1 VASAYRQ
8 YLAAYRGLSTDAK
21 RLLTA
26 TALES
31 LPFGVLAVAVPL
43 YLKLLGHGEVLIG
56 SFLSVLGGTAVLLIL
71 PFGILADRVGRKPMV
86 MLGGALAGTT
96 FLLLPL
102 ASNVPLLFLAG
113 ILGGLAEALVFST
126 LQALLADATTTDNRT
141 PVFGISF
148 FLGAAMT
155 GIGGLLSTVP
165 NLLTV
170 GGWALVPAYTPL
182 FVTTAGVLFLVPILI
197 ARVAVTAAT
206 PGPRPGLLPRRSGR
220 IISRFFVSNI
230 IIGLGAGLTVPI
242 LSLWFFLKFGQ
253 LEAFT
258 GPLFAVGAG
267 INAFAS
273 LVSPI
278 LAKRY
283 GLVRTGVVLQG
294 AATVLLFGMAGTVWL
309 PVAAVLFLGRNA
321 LMNMTWPVMSS
332 FLMGAVHP
340 DERSSASAVVGLS
353 FRLPFA
359 VSTAFGAAMM
369 AVNADLPLLVTAG
382 LYVVGTAAFWVFFRG
397 VPGSSAASPRP
408 AAP

>member
-1 VASAYRQ
+1 MASAYRQ
-8 YLAAYRGLSTDAK
+8 YLATYRGLTASAK

-43 YLKLLGHGEVLIG
+43 YLKLLGHDEVLIG

-71 PFGILADRVGRKPMV
+71 PFGILADRLGRKPMA
-86 MLGGALAGTT
+86 MLGGAFAGLT
-96 FLLLPL
+96 FLLLPF
-102 ASNVPLLFLAG
+102 ASDVPLLFLAAV
-113 ILGGLAEALVFST
+113 LGGLAEALVFST
-126 LQALLADATTTDNRT
+126 LQALLADATTAENRT
-141 PVFGISF
+141 TVFGISF
-148 FLGAAMT
+148 FLGAAMA
-155 GIGGLLSTVP
+155 GIGGLLSSVP
-165 NLLTV
+165 NLLTDR
-170 GGWALVPAYTPL
+170 GWAIVPAYTPL
-182 FVTTAGVLFLVPILI
+182 FLMTAGVLFLVPILI
-197 ARVAVTAAT
+197 AGVTGTAANK
-206 PGPRPGLLPRRSGR
+206 GSRPSLLPRRSGG
-220 IISRFFVSNI
+220 IISKFFVSNI

-258 GPLFAVGAG
+258 GPLFALGAG

-273 LVSPI
+273 LVSPL

-283 GLVRTGVVLQG
+283 GLVRTGVVLQAG
-294 AATVLLFGMAGTVWL
+294 ATVLLFAMAGTVWL

-359 VSTAFGAAMM
+359 VSTVFGAAMM
-369 AVNADLPLLVTAG
+369 AQHADLPLLVTAG
-382 LYVVGTAAFWVFFRG
+382 LYVIGTAAFWVFFRG
-397 VPGSSAASPRP
+397 VSVSQT
-408 AAP
+408 AAPKPTTP